1 MRYLACLT
9 IRTHYLPLIMKGYLS
24 KLRKLFLLAGS
35 ILLAISCDKV
45 MDDVLPIAFQDFQL
59 FPDDVY
65 LINGNNDWI
74 NRLDPLINDSIKGSA
89 NVTFSKPLH
98 GRLSVEADGD
108 TYYKPDTNF
117 FGVDSLIY
125 TVCSPEKCKSEKIR
139 LYVEEP
145 LNPNNCTT
153 ILGADSLE
161 TTKNTS
167 KTIRIFMNDVI
178 CPGMVGW
185 SIFKPEKGTYESVA
199 YSGALKNVIYIYYP
213 PKNFTGED
221 SFKYR
226 IHPDPDN
233 YYGNY
238 LEMVVKVTVK

>member
-1 MRYLACLT
+1 
-9 IRTHYLPLIMKGYLS
+9 MKGYFS
-24 KLRKLFLLAGS
+24 KLQKLFLLAGS

-59 FPDDVY
+59 YPDDIY
-65 LINGNNDWI
+65 FYNSGAWI

-89 NVTFSKPLH
+89 NVMFDKPLH
-98 GRLSVEADGD
+98 GQLSVEADGD

-117 FGVDSLIY
+117 FGTDSLMY
-125 TVCSPEKCKSEKIR
+125 TVCSPEICKSEKIR
-139 LYVEEP
+139 LFVERP
-145 LNPNNCTT
+145 LDPNNCTT
-153 ILGADSLE
+153 VLGADSIE
-161 TTKNTS
+161 TTKNTPKS
-167 KTIRIFMNDVI
+167 IRIFMNDII
-178 CPGMVGW
+178 CPGVGGW
-185 SIFKPEKGTYESVA
+185 SVFKPEKGTYESVA
-199 YSGALKNVIYIYYP
+199 YAGGFKNLIYIYTP